1 MQGDMEKREFK
12 DKAYSLL
19 ADLVKAMANPHRLEV
34 IDLLGQGERSVE
46 EIAKETNMSVANA
59 SQHLQILKQ
68 SNLVAVRR
76 ESNFI
81 HYSLASDKVYGTWKD
96 LRTIG
101 INNLAEVGKLVKEFR
116 TERNITELVTLDQL
130 KLKMRSGNIVL
141 LDVRPKHEFA
151 AGHIPGAINVPIDD
165 MAKHIKD
172 LKKSKQYIAYCRG
185 SFCVFADDAVNLLV
199 KKGFKATRLEEG
211 YPDWKLKYLTQA

>member
-1 MQGDMEKREFK
+1 MEKRVFK
-12 DKAYSLL
+12 DRVYSLL
-19 ADLVKAMANPHRLEV
+19 ANLVKAMANPHRLEI

-68 SNLVAVRR
+68 SNLVSVRR

-81 HYSLASDKVYGTWKD
+81 HYSLAGDKVYGTWKD

-101 INNLAEVGKLVKEFR
+101 MNNLAEVGKLVKDFR
-116 TERNITELVTLDQL
+116 TERNIIEPVTLDQL
-130 KLKMRSGNIVL
+130 KSKMQSRNIVL
-141 LDVRPKHEFA
+141 MDVRPKHEFA
-151 AGHIPGAINVPIDD
+151 AGHIAGAINVPIDD
-165 MAKHIKD
+165 IAKHIKD
-172 LKKSKQYIAYCRG
+172 FKKSKQYIAYCRG

-211 YPDWKLKYLTQA
+211 YPDWKLKYLTPAL